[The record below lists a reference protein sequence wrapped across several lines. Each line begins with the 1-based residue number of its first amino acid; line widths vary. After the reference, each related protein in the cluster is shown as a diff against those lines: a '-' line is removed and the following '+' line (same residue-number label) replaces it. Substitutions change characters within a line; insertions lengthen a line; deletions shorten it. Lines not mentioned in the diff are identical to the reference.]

1 MLDLVKEIAIRNYL
15 LPILLVCV
23 WSCEEE
29 NSNDSLEGATVTLW
43 GEQFSVENTTEL
55 NFSAF
60 DNYDN
65 PYNLSGEIPPE
76 IGNLVNLT
84 YLNLS
89 GNQLSG
95 SIPSELWS
103 LINLTYLNLG
113 VNQLTGT
120 ISTEISN
127 MRNLTG
133 LYLNDNQ
140 FTGEIPES
148 ICNLNLDDN
157 STQLAFNKFC
167 PPYPSCIMD
176 YVNDQD
182 TTSCD

>member
-1 MLDLVKEIAIRNYL
+1 MERYL
-15 LPILLVCV
+15 SLLLFIGLAF
-23 WSCEEE
+23 WGCEEE
-29 NSNDSLEGATVTLW
+29 NSNDTVEDTTVTLW
-43 GEQFSVENTTEL
+43 GENFSVENTTEL
-55 NFSAF
+55 NFSHF
-60 DNYDN
+60 DNYDS

-76 IGNLVNLT
+76 IGNLINLT

-89 GNQLSG
+89 GNQLNG
-95 SIPSELWS
+95 SIPSELWN
-103 LINLTYLNLG
+103 LVNLTYLNLG

-120 ISTEISN
+120 ISSEINN

-148 ICNLNLDDN
+148 ICSLTLDDN
-157 STQLAFNKFC
+157 STQLAYNKFC
-167 PPYPSCIMD
+167 PPYPSCILD

>member
-1 MLDLVKEIAIRNYL
+1 MVKEITIRNYL
-15 LPILLVCV
+15 FLILLVCV

-29 NSNDSLEGATVTLW
+29 NSNDTLEDPTVTLW
-43 GEQFSVENTTEL
+43 GEKFSVKNTTEL

-60 DNYDN
+60 DNYDS
-65 PYNLSGEIPPE
+65 PYNLSGEIPPG

-127 MRNLTG
+127 MKNLTG

-148 ICNLNLDDN
+148 ICNLTLDDN